1 MSWTGKFPNDMVV
14 IGCLTKSRVQGND
27 WAMRKYSQC
36 LLLTL
41 LNQLHSMEEQ
51 EAWDAGENLLSRFCL
66 LNGDLQ
72 IAGADVMNQ

>member
-14 IGCLTKSRVQGND
+14 IGCLTKSHFRGND

-41 LNQLHSMEEQ
+41 LKKLDSMEEQ
-51 EAWDAGENLLSRFCL
+51 KAWELVRTCCL
-66 LNGDLQ
+66 DFVCQ
-72 IAGADVMNQ
+72 METCK